1 MYAVL
6 PKCVY
11 IFLEIN
17 FHTFYDFE
25 LLLLLLL
32 LLLFH
37 KFLESERHCT
47 LKVDFIVCDS
57 FIGTNELQT
66 LGLAYDYLTLTYCF
80 QSLAGTLAAMIGSGI
95 IVQRI
100 PYKEGFGA
108 KQLAWMAHTAIL
120 GAVVAPVCFI
130 GGPLV
135 VRAAW

>member
-1 MYAVL
+1 
-6 PKCVY
+6 
-11 IFLEIN
+11 
-17 FHTFYDFE
+17 
-25 LLLLLLL
+25 
-32 LLLFH
+32 
-37 KFLESERHCT
+37 
-47 LKVDFIVCDS
+47 
-57 FIGTNELQT
+57 LQT
-66 LGLAYDYLTLTYCF
+66 LGLVYNYLTLTYFF

>member
-1 MYAVL
+1 MFVTVL
-6 PKCVY
+6 
-11 IFLEIN
+11 
-17 FHTFYDFE
+17 
-25 LLLLLLL
+25 
-32 LLLFH
+32 
-37 KFLESERHCT
+37 
-47 LKVDFIVCDS
+47 
-57 FIGTNELQT
+57 
-66 LGLAYDYLTLTYCF
+66 LGLVYKYLTLTYCF
-80 QSLAGTLAAMIGSGI
+80 QSLAGTIAAMIGSGI